1 MAPTHEVTVSGATL
15 TKRYTSWGRG
25 EHVRE
30 WAVLQHLE
38 RHAPGLAPRPLAADL
53 RSSPPA
59 ITMSV
64 VPGVPLTGR
73 PGTEQ
78 IAGLAA
84 AIKRLWDVP
93 PGDLA
98 ELCPRVDDLNFARML
113 TAGTRPDSGITATAF
128 DAAVSWW
135 SGPDPDLL
143 RSPPGTTVIGHRDPH
158 LANYLWDGRRVRI
171 VDVED
176 AATSDPATELAI
188 LVEHLSA
195 RDLDADAFCRLFD
208 DVDQR
213 RLLASRRV
221 WAMFWLYRLMPG
233 GPSARRNPPGA
244 ADLQARRLLSLLDEA
259 GG

>member
-1 MAPTHEVTVSGATL
+1 MAYTHEVTISGATL

-53 RSSPPA
+53 GSSPPA

-73 PGTEQ
+73 LGTEQ

-93 PGDLA
+93 LHGLTDLR
-98 ELCPRVDDLNFARML
+98 PPVDVLHFARRL
-113 TAGTRPDSGITATAF
+113 TSGARPKDGITAAAF
-128 DAAVSWW
+128 DAAQSWW
-135 SGPDPDLL
+135 SGPDPALL
-143 RSPPGTTVIGHRDPH
+143 TSAAATTVLGHRDPH
-158 LANYLWDGRRVRI
+158 LENYLWDGQHVRI
-171 VDVED
+171 VDFED
-176 AATSDPATELAI
+176 AAPSDPATELAI

-195 RDLDADAFCRLFD
+195 RDIDADAFCRLFD
-208 DVDQR
+208 GVDPR
-213 RLLASRRV
+213 RLLAGRRL
-221 WAMFWLYRLMPG
+221 WAMFWLHLLLPG
-233 GPSARRNPPGA
+233 GPSERRNPPGTA
-244 ADLQARRLLSLLDEA
+244 HLQAQRLLALLTRSP
-259 GG
+259 